1 MSSVYKDKKSKN
13 LTADIWIDG
22 RKYSRSTGCT
32 SRREAEKRAGE
43 LEAELRAKF
52 AAQNDADASLALDPV
67 TVRYM
72 KDVGERHAGADNT
85 LRLCVLLVDYF
96 GATKLITA
104 ITHDDV
110 LKLRRWRLGH
120 TYGTPPRP
128 VSAYTVNDTI
138 EQLKKLFTYL
148 RPSVRFPNEPKWRD
162 LWLDEPKR
170 PARELGPDET
180 LRLEAAITSQREDYE
195 PLFEFCRA
203 TAKRKIESL
212 TLEWSCVNWDTREIT
227 MRTKGRAGGKI
238 STIKINDT
246 IREIL
251 WPLRGHHP
259 TRVFTY
265 VAQRTRD
272 GRVEGRRY
280 PITRDGL
287 RKVWNAIRAEAGLMV
302 GADRVRFH
310 DLRHDTAKKALRA
323 VGTAEG
329 FPIVQKM
336 LDHADVATT
345 LNIYGAANEQGVADV
360 IDKLAGQRKS
370 ARATGVADGDKNHR
384 SFHRSRKGK
393 LA

>member
-1 MSSVYKDKKSKN
+1 MPSVYKDKKSKN

-43 LEAELRAKF
+43 LEAELRAAL
-52 AAQNDADASLALDPV
+52 AAQSDGDTSLALDPV

-203 TAKRKIESL
+203 TAKRKTEVL

-238 STIKINDT
+238 SKIKINDT

-272 GRVEGRRY
+272 GRIEGHRY
-280 PITRDGL
+280 PITKDGL

-370 ARATGVADGDKNHR
+370 ARATGVADGDTNHR